1 MSVLV
6 CGGKLTYPIKDNT
19 DKQGIKGV
27 HYVESIKGYLP
38 YNQGVG
44 KVIFLEVIDNKF
56 NIEDFD
62 GYEGEII
69 LYTKDLD
76 RGERL
81 KEENGIITT
90 VHDLEGMRVSDVQW
104 EIMTS

>member
-6 CGGKLTYPIKDNT
+6 CGGKLTYPIKGNT

-27 HYVESIKGYLP
+27 HYVENIKGYLP
-38 YNQGVG
+38 YNKGLE

-56 NIEDFD
+56 EIEDFE
-62 GYEGEII
+62 GYEGEVI

-81 KEENGIITT
+81 KEENKIITS
-90 VHDLEGMRVSDVQW
+90 VQNLEGMRVSDVQW
-104 EIMTS
+104 AIMTS